1 MGLILENQGEG
12 DWILFEFKRRVK
24 ERFVEIFSDTG
35 ERQFMRNAVM
45 IRCDLTPH
53 EKFQAFF
60 SELINYLRKNLA
72 QLPRFPNVPES
83 VLLCACLEN
92 FTKIMNGCGDL
103 HFEWAMYSKR
113 FS

>member
-1 MGLILENQGEG
+1 MQ
-12 DWILFEFKRRVK
+12 
-24 ERFVEIFSDTG
+24 
-35 ERQFMRNAVM
+35 NAVM
-45 IRCDLTPH
+45 TKWELTPQ

-60 SELINYLRKNLA
+60 SELINYLRKNLL
-72 QLPRFPNVPES
+72 QVLRFPDVPES

-103 HFEWAMYSKR
+103 YFEWAMYSKR